1 MGVVMQEWYQSRAL
15 YEAVN
20 KLVSS
25 GDFENAYTMAREI
38 SDRSIRAKAFSRIA
52 VEMAKKGMEYKEA
65 INKAIKAAYD
75 INNAEETTKT
85 LMSLAFEFLNLGK
98 IEDAL
103 AIARFIKDVSN
114 RSKIEAE
121 VALELA
127 RRGRVPEAMKI
138 INGIMDEDV
147 KTWATSRLVNT
158 L

>member
-1 MGVVMQEWYQSRAL
+1 MQEWYQSRAL
-15 YEAVN
+15 YEAVT
-20 KLVSS
+20 KLISS
-25 GDFENAYTMAREI
+25 GDFENAYMMAQEI
-38 SDRSIRAKAFSRIA
+38 SEKSIRAKAFSRIA
-52 VEMAKKGMEYKEA
+52 IEMAKKDKDYKEA
-65 INKAIKAAYD
+65 INRAIKAAYD

-103 AIARFIKDVSN
+103 DIARFIKDVSN

-121 VALELA
+121 VALELV

-138 INGIMDEDV
+138 INSIMDEDV
-147 KTWATSRLVNT
+147 KTWVTSRLVNT